1 MCRLLDSIRTVT
13 HREHEAEE
21 VLDLAGQVRPPTIDG
36 LPEGYTYGVTRYAD
50 VILEQAFPDRFHDLQ
65 SALEQ
70 FRPTLDELRAGGG
83 GRTVFV
89 RRFDDSLGDMLHGG
103 QRVWGSQNI
112 TIEKRIGF
120 DGDAEPVSKVRG
132 HEIDMFGSGSLA
144 QPFPGVA
151 VEMEWNNKDPFF
163 DRDLINFQA
172 LHHEGAIA
180 VGVIVTRGPELQSLI
195 SGVIRS
201 RDGGFKYGSSSTHW
215 DKLIPRVNLGGGGEC
230 PLLLVGIEPGRI
242 SGIDLAFEVRAMLD
256 EVDEL
261 RATWRES
268 YSHWRDAKPAYDAL
282 RRQALGLMPP
292 VR

>member
-1 MCRLLDSIRTVT
+1 MTEQD
-13 HREHEAEE
+13 HREE
-21 VLDLAGQVRPPTIDG
+21 VLDLAGQVRLPTIGG
-36 LPEGYTYGVTRYAD
+36 LPDGYTYGVTRYAD
-50 VILEQAFPDRFHDLQ
+50 VILEEAFPARFHDL
-65 SALEQ
+65 SRALET

-89 RRFDDSLGDMLHGG
+89 KRFDDSLAGMLDNGHT
-103 QRVWGSQNI
+103 VWGGQNI

-120 DGDAEPVSKVRG
+120 DGDTDPVSKVRG
-132 HEIDMFGSGSLA
+132 HEIDMFGLGSLA
-144 QPFPGVA
+144 HPFPGVA

-180 VGVIVTRGPELQSLI
+180 VGVIVTRGPELQNLI

-201 RDGGFKYGSSSTHW
+201 RDGGFKYGSSTTHW

-230 PLLLVGIEPGRI
+230 PLLLVGIEPERI
-242 SGIDLAFEVRAMLD
+242 GGIELAYEVRSMLD
-256 EVDEL
+256 EAAEL

-268 YSHWRDAKPAYDAL
+268 YPRWKDAKPAYDAL
-282 RRQALGLMPP
+282 RAQALDLMPISG
-292 VR
+292 